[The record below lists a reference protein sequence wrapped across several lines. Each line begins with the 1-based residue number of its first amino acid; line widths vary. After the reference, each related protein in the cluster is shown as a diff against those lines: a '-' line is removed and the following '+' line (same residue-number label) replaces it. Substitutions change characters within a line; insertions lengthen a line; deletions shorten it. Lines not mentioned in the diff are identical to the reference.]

1 MPTSERLLTLITHGP
16 AQPNENEMNERTFKS
31 LCEKLVKSRGTQH
44 ESQKNCKTLVKV
56 LDAATKCTK
65 SISQHQTY
73 RNLHQTHT
81 LMIFKNKGSQPIK
94 KETPISPML
103 SNFGTKSNLTSSPPT
118 LKQTL
123 QALGAASTGPL
134 TLISEAPRKR
144 HQISLRRTSS
154 QKCSM
159 PQ

>member
-1 MPTSERLLTLITHGP
+1 
-16 AQPNENEMNERTFKS
+16 
-31 LCEKLVKSRGTQH
+31 
-44 ESQKNCKTLVKV
+44 
-56 LDAATKCTK
+56 
-65 SISQHQTY
+65 
-73 RNLHQTHT
+73 
-81 LMIFKNKGSQPIK
+81 
-94 KETPISPML
+94 
-103 SNFGTKSNLTSSPPT
+103 
-118 LKQTL
+118 L